1 VLRDVRY
8 ALRRLR
14 ESPGFSFTAIL
25 TLALSIGAT
34 TAMFAV
40 LDGVLLES
48 LPFPEPDRL
57 VALASQPDAVIS
69 IPTMQDYAS
78 RSATFTSLAA
88 YREWSPS
95 QKTQHAPAA
104 RLILVV
110 SQGFFATLEAQFAL
124 GKSWPIT
131 GNEQDC
137 SSQAVVSA
145 GYWTRMNG
153 GSSLDVKTLN
163 LDGRDFEIS
172 GVLAAN
178 QDIEGSYALN
188 QPEVFAQ
195 VGCDREARPNSRGD
209 NDFGVIGRLRPGV
222 TLAQANADLSR
233 VDRDLQKDYPNYYG
247 AANAADRKPTLV
259 YPYIELLVGT
269 DTKPALFMV
278 FGACGLLLVIACANL
293 ASLML
298 ARNTRRRMEFATRA
312 TLGATASQLLRQLL
326 VESAMLVCTGAA
338 SGIVLA
344 AFLLKVIKSTTAI
357 HLPRLSHASMHPPVL
372 LFIIAVSAAVTVFLA
387 ISPAW
392 RALRPGLLQDL
403 QGTGSTSAGK
413 SVRFARRSFVLAQLS
428 LSVLLVACSGWM
440 IGGVY
445 LLLHQ
450 PLGFD
455 PDHLLMIEAE
465 LGSDHPSIA
474 EAQPSELKFSEIAAR
489 LRRMPGIVS
498 VAITDHPPLGHAI
511 DRYTFCSDRHPEEC
525 KQQVHT
531 NPNSYDVSPRYF
543 STIGQVLLQGRDFND
558 ADDGRNNVAIVNEAL
573 AAREWPEES
582 PLGHRIQSGEL
593 HSPEGQG
600 WATVVGVVANVHNY
614 DLVSQ
619 PGPDLY
625 FPRWEHPRNFARIII
640 QTRADPAL
648 LKNAV
653 RSELK
658 RQFPEA
664 RVFGFETIREE
675 MSFEVSERV
684 FLMRVAIA
692 FGAVALFLSILG
704 TYGLLGYEVSLRV
717 KEIGIRMALGSSR
730 ERILKLLVYEHGLW
744 LLSGTVL
751 GLICAIAAGYAL
763 RSQFYGV
770 RSTSLFVLIA
780 SALMLAL
787 PALLA
792 TAIPAR
798 RASLQDPAEILRR
811 E

>member
-1 VLRDVRY
+1 MLRDVRY

-14 ESPGFSFTAIL
+14 ESPGFSLTAIL

-40 LDGVLLES
+40 LDAVLLQP

-57 VALASQPDAVIS
+57 VAVASQPDAVIS

-95 QKTQHAPAA
+95 QKTHNAPAA
-104 RLILVV
+104 RRILVV
-110 SQGFFATLEAQFAL
+110 TQGFFATLEARFAL
-124 GKSWPIT
+124 GRSWPVT

-137 SSQAVVSA
+137 SSQAIVSA
-145 GYWTRMNG
+145 GYWTRLNAD
-153 GSSLDVKTLN
+153 SLENKTLN
-163 LDGRDFEIS
+163 LDGRDFEIA
-172 GVLAAN
+172 GVLAAD

-188 QPEVFAQ
+188 QPEVFVQ
-195 VGCDREARPNSRGD
+195 VGCDREARPNARGD
-209 NDFGVIGRLRPGV
+209 NDFGVIGRLRSGV
-222 TLAQANADLSR
+222 TLAQANADLVR

-247 AANAADRKPTLV
+247 AANAVDRKPTLV

-269 DTKPALFMV
+269 DTKPALLMV
-278 FGACGLLLVIACANL
+278 FGACGLLLAIACANL
-293 ASLML
+293 ASLIL
-298 ARNTRRRMEFATRA
+298 VRNTRRRMEFATRA
-312 TLGATASQLLRQLL
+312 TLGATASQLLRQLM
-326 VESAMLVCTGAA
+326 VESALLVSTGTVA
-338 SGIVLA
+338 GIVLA
-344 AFLLKVIKSTTAI
+344 AVLIKIIKSTTAI
-357 HLPRLSHASMHPPVL
+357 HLPRLSHASMHLSVL
-372 LFIIAVSAAVTVFLA
+372 LFVVVVSAAVTVFLA

-413 SVRFARRSFVLAQLS
+413 GVRFARRSFVLAQLS
-428 LSVLLVACSGWM
+428 LSVVLVACAGWM

-455 PDHLLMIEAE
+455 PDHLLMIEVE

-474 EAQPSELKFSEIAAR
+474 ETRQSELEFSEIAAS
-489 LRRMPGIVS
+489 LRNMPGIASAAV
-498 VAITDHPPLGHAI
+498 TDHPPLGHAI
-511 DRYTFCSDRHPEEC
+511 DRYNFCSDRHPEEC

-531 NPNSYDVSPRYF
+531 NPNSYDVSPGYF
-543 STIGQVLLQGRDFND
+543 STIGQALLQGRDFND

-573 AAREWPEES
+573 AAREWPGES
-582 PLGHRIQSGEL
+582 PLGHRVHSGEL
-593 HSPEGQG
+593 HAPQGQG
-600 WATVVGVVANVHNY
+600 WATVVGVVASVHNY

-625 FPRWEHPRNFARIII
+625 LPRSEHPRNFARIIV

-648 LKNAV
+648 LKNAI
-653 RSELK
+653 RSEMK
-658 RQFPEA
+658 KEFPEA
-664 RVFGFETIREE
+664 RIFGFETIPEE
-675 MSFEVSERV
+675 MSFEVSQRV
-684 FLMRVAIA
+684 FLMQIAIA
-692 FGAVALFLSILG
+692 FGAVALFQSILG

-730 ERILKLLVYEHGLW
+730 QRILKLLMYEHGR
-744 LLSGTVL
+744 LLIGGTTL
-751 GLICAIAAGYAL
+751 GLACAIAVGYAL

-770 RSTSLFVLIA
+770 RSTSFLVLIGA
-780 SALMLAL
+780 ALMLAF

-798 RASLQDPAEILRR
+798 RASLQDPADTLRR